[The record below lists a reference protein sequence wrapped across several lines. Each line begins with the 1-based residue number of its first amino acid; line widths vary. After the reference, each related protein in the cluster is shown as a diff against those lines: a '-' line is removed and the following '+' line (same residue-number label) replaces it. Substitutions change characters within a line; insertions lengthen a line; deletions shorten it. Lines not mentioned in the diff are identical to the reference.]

1 MDLRGVILSRLANN
15 KAAARTA
22 ILSSAWRY
30 IWRSTPLNLAVDDD
44 LAGNERNRITAVSEI
59 LASHRGPV
67 RRLSLETIRLGR
79 NRYARFDG
87 WFRSRVLD
95 GLEELQFYGDGM
107 PPRLLPLRPLPL
119 PPSALRF
126 APTLHAASIGGC
138 DFPEISALIFPELKR
153 LKLYDVCI
161 SEADLRRLLA
171 GCIVLEA
178 LELSDIHRFSFSS
191 VQIVSPTLRSIRV
204 SAIWPFRLNGG
215 LQQAFQELVIED
227 APCLE
232 RLTQVG
238 PLGPNKIKINA
249 APKLTLLGY
258 LFGNIDKSATT
269 FFYSRSKDIVSIP
282 FTGWFWN
289 PSAPIWM
296 QLSGFLDAFPVWRS
310 CTSSHFLGRS
320 RKVAHTTIL
329 LTALICISEK

>member
-1 MDLRGVILSRLANN
+1 
-15 KAAARTA
+15 
-22 ILSSAWRY
+22 
-30 IWRSTPLNLAVDDD
+30 
-44 LAGNERNRITAVSEI
+44 
-59 LASHRGPV
+59 
-67 RRLSLETIRLGR
+67 
-79 NRYARFDG
+79 
-87 WFRSRVLD
+87 
-95 GLEELQFYGDGM
+95 M

>member
-1 MDLRGVILSRLANN
+1 MDDAAAVASEKGRREEPPEAMEDAAAASSSSQKRRRDEPESEARRDGGSGEDAGLDLVSELSMDLRGVILSRLANN

-44 LAGNERNRITAVSEI
+44 LAGHERNRITSVSEI

-67 RRLSLETIRLGR
+67 RRLSLKTIRLGR

-161 SEADLRRLLA
+161 SEADLRRLHCA
-171 GCIVLEA
+171 
-178 LELSDIHRFSFSS
+178 
-191 VQIVSPTLRSIRV
+191 
-204 SAIWPFRLNGG
+204 
-215 LQQAFQELVIED
+215 
-227 APCLE
+227 
-232 RLTQVG
+232 
-238 PLGPNKIKINA
+238 
-249 APKLTLLGY
+249 
-258 LFGNIDKSATT
+258 
-269 FFYSRSKDIVSIP
+269 
-282 FTGWFWN
+282 
-289 PSAPIWM
+289 
-296 QLSGFLDAFPVWRS
+296 
-310 CTSSHFLGRS
+310 
-320 RKVAHTTIL
+320 
-329 LTALICISEK
+329 